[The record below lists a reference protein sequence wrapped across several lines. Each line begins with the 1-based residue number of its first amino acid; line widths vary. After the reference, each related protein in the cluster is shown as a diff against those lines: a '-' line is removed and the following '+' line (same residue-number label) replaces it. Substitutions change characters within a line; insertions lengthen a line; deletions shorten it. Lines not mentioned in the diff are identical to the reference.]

1 MSTFGSNSVVT
12 GTNKPTPPGSVPV
25 ATTPRLSIAVP
36 AHDEASVIGR
46 CLDALLGGMDA
57 AGLGHA
63 DIEVAVVCNG
73 CSDDTAAVARRH
85 LGPQGLR
92 YHRVLELPTASK
104 PAALRLADAVLS
116 AFPRLY
122 VDADVELST
131 RAALDV
137 ATALERVGVLAARPE
152 VAADVQDAKVLA
164 RRYARARARLDLSR
178 DHVWG
183 AGVYGVSRDGHRR
196 LGRHPDL
203 TADDLWVD
211 SLFATHEIAI
221 VDTDPVLVR
230 APRDLAG
237 VLAVARRSQRG
248 RRELG
253 ATVPATT
260 PSTARALARTMRYGP
275 VDAVVYGAVAT
286 WAHLATRTRASH
298 DTPVV
303 WERDRSTR

>member
-1 MSTFGSNSVVT
+1 MSAIGSNSVVT
-12 GTNKPTPPGSVPV
+12 GIDKPTPPGPVPV

-46 CLDALLGGMDA
+46 CLDALLGGLDA
-57 AGLGHA
+57 LGLGHH

-73 CSDDTAAVARRH
+73 CSDDTAAIARRH
-85 LGPQGLR
+85 LGPEGLR
-92 YHRVLELPTASK
+92 HHRVLELPTASK
-104 PAALRLADAVLS
+104 PAALRLADAVLRV
-116 AFPRLY
+116 FPRLY

-137 ATALERVGVLAARPE
+137 AAALERSGALAARPH
-152 VAADVQDAKVLA
+152 VTTDANGARALA
-164 RRYARARARLDLSR
+164 RRYARARDRLDLSR

-183 AGVYGVSRDGHRR
+183 AGVYAVSIDGHRR
-196 LGRHPDL
+196 LGSHPDV
-203 TADDLWVD
+203 TADDLWAD
-211 SLFATHEIAI
+211 SLFSASEIVV
-221 VDTDPVLVR
+221 VDTDPVVVR
-230 APRDLAG
+230 TPRDLPG

-253 ATVPATT
+253 ASAPATAS
-260 PSTARALARTMRYGP
+260 STAWALARSMRHGP

-286 WAHLATRTRASH
+286 WAHVVTRTH
-298 DTPVV
+298 DTRHTPVV